1 MPSVRYNVNSLASC
15 LVEWSKSMSR
25 DTKRM
30 NQTIRNAQQKLEL
43 PLMYKYLLFI
53 MTLCDK
59 EIGVSTKKNGKL

>member
-1 MPSVRYNVNSLASC
+1 
-15 LVEWSKSMSR
+15 MSR
-25 DTKRM
+25 NTKRM

-59 EIGVSTKKNGKL
+59 EIGVSTKKMVNCKSRKATTEIL